1 MAIIHDHNAT
11 RRNSTLLVDSADM
24 LSVLE
29 PLKGSARAALRL
41 ALALALALGGS
52 MSSVAYAYAP
62 TKAIKSVSPKDFAKS
77 QLSVKEYN
85 CLNTLYMH
93 ESNWR
98 TNAYNKSG
106 AYGIPQL
113 KNPIIKYM
121 DGISQ
126 VRYGLKYIRAR
137 YAGSACMALHHFNTK
152 GWH

>member
-1 MAIIHDHNAT
+1 
-11 RRNSTLLVDSADM
+11 
-24 LSVLE
+24 
-29 PLKGSARAALRL
+29 
-41 ALALALALGGS
+41 

-62 TKAIKSVSPKDFAKS
+62 TKALKSISPKDFAKS
-77 QLSVKEYN
+77 QLSIKEYK
-85 CLNTLYMH
+85 CLDALYTH

-98 TNAYNKSG
+98 TTAYNKSG

-126 VRYGLKYIRAR
+126 VRYGIKYIHHR
-137 YAGSACMALHHFNTK
+137 YHGSACVALHHFNTK